1 MQINN
6 IQELEIYFRNAK
18 MFDLLGIDKIGVFGS
33 FARNETFN
41 DIDLMI
47 EDDVETNAL
56 ISFSDKLKKEIQN
69 PFDILLSKYTEPII
83 LHRAKQ
89 DVKYATRK

>member
-1 MQINN
+1 MQLNN
-6 IQELEIYFRNAK
+6 MQELEIYFRNAK

-33 FARNETFN
+33 FARNESFN

-56 ISFSDKLKKEIQN
+56 IS
-69 PFDILLSKYTEPII
+69 
-83 LHRAKQ
+83 
-89 DVKYATRK
+89 